1 MTDQQLPDPTTLGYE
16 AARDELISIVRHLEG
31 GQAPL
36 EDTIVMWE
44 RGEALAA
51 RCRTIL
57 DAAQQRLEQ
66 AAAPS
71 PQQPTPPAA
80 Q

>member
-16 AARDELISIVRHLEG
+16 AARDELISIVRHLES

-36 EDTIVMWE
+36 EDTIAMWE

-51 RCRTIL
+51 RCRSIL
-57 DAAQQRLEQ
+57 DTAQQRLEQ
-66 AAAPS
+66 VPSSTTHAPE
-71 PQQPTPPAA
+71 
-80 Q
+80 